1 LSRSIQY
8 FAPKLGLNS
17 RHMRSRFAG
26 VAIAVIVTAA
36 AAPSFAQQ
44 QPHNVILFIA
54 DGCGPGWSTS
64 RRRRRSRG

>member
-1 LSRSIQY
+1 
-8 FAPKLGLNS
+8 
-17 RHMRSRFAG
+17 MRSRFAG